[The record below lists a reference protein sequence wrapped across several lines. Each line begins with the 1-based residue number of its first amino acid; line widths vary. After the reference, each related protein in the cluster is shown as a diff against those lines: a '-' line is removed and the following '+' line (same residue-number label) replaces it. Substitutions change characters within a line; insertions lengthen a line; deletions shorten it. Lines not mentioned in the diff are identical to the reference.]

1 MIDAATWSE
10 IIFWT
15 AVAVVFYTYVGYPAI
30 VWVLAALFPHPIHT
44 APVTPAITVLIA
56 AHNEE
61 RYIADK
67 IESCLHLVYPPER
80 LNLIVV
86 SDGSTDRTA
95 MIVESYAARYPDRVM
110 LIDLPTRRGKASALN
125 LAAARASGEILL
137 LADARQQ
144 FDPLVAQ
151 ALAQNFADAEV
162 GAVSGELL
170 LLEAHSEAEEAPSP
184 S

>member
-1 MIDAATWSE
+1 MSSE
-10 IIFWT
+10 IIFWI
-15 AVAVVFYTYVGYPAI
+15 AVAVVFYTYLGYPVI
-30 VWVLAALFPHPIHT
+30 VWILSALFPRPVHT

-67 IESCLHLVYPPER
+67 IESCLHLAYPPER

-95 MIVESYAARYPDRVM
+95 AIVEAYVARYPDRVT
-110 LIDLPTRRGKASALN
+110 LIDLPTRCGKAHALN
-125 LAAARASGEILL
+125 VAAARASGEILL
-137 LADARQQ
+137 LADARQR
-144 FDPLVAQ
+144 FDPLVAR

-170 LLEAHSEAEEAPSP
+170 LVAEHPTAEEAHSLR
-184 S
+184 